1 MDEAEIRKQLAKL
14 SPAQLKELTK
24 KGANLNLRVR
34 EYDKDDMT
42 SQAKAEGV
50 TISDY
55 LVSLHRD
62 HMKQLED

>member
-1 MDEAEIRKQLAKL
+1 MDEAEIKKELARL
-14 SPAQLKELTK
+14 SPSQLRELTK

-34 EYDKDDMT
+34 EYDKYDMT